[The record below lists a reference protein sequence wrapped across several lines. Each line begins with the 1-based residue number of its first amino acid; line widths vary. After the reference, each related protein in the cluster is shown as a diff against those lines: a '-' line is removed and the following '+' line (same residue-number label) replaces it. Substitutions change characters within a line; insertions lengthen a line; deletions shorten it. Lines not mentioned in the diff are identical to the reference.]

1 MQLPR
6 FPVVASLRPLHPAC
20 LLASPLAAPLH
31 CHAND
36 TTPAGG
42 AGGSDEAKMLQMAAG
57 MSPAMMM
64 GGGMGG
70 PQGWQPKTAYA
81 AEAAALNIAQYSSQL
96 VDAEADLLV
105 AAAAALRR

>member
-1 MQLPR
+1 
-6 FPVVASLRPLHPAC
+6 
-20 LLASPLAAPLH
+20 
-31 CHAND
+31 
-36 TTPAGG
+36 
-42 AGGSDEAKMLQMAAG
+42 MLQMAAG